1 MRRLNLPRKLDD
13 WITSYL
19 NYTENSEPPDLY
31 KEWVAVSC
39 IAAVLQRR
47 CSLPWGDITFY
58 PNMYIVL
65 VGPSGRCRKGT
76 AMGPGYNML
85 QDLGI
90 KMAAESITRE
100 ALIRELK
107 QTTSTDVDGDT
118 GQITLH
124 SSLTIY
130 SQELTVFL
138 GYNNMA
144 LMSDLTDWYDC
155 RARWTYRTKNM
166 GTDEIIGVWVNLIG
180 ATTPELI
187 QSTLPR
193 DAIGGGLTSRII
205 FVYEEN
211 KGKIVPAP
219 FLTPKEEQLREQ
231 LVVDLENIGTL
242 KGEFKITDDFLDVYV
257 DWYSAHSKKS
267 PIRDMRLAGYS
278 ERRPTHLLK
287 LCIILS
293 ASSGETLLIN
303 KKIFDRALDLLERT
317 EKKMVM
323 TFSGVGKSETADTL
337 SRVMGFLA
345 LEGETT
351 FRNLLNHFYYDAD
364 KDDLTKIVGTL
375 NAMGFCTMVHKGT
388 DVYIKH
394 KKKSD

>member
-1 MRRLNLPRKLDD
+1 MARKLDD
-13 WITSYL
+13 WITSYMD
-19 NYTENSEPPDLY
+19 YTYNSEPPELY
-31 KEWVAVSC
+31 KEWVAISC
-39 IAAVLQRR
+39 IASVLQRR

-76 AMGPGYNML
+76 AMGPGYKL
-85 QDLGI
+85 LTELGV

-107 QTTSTDVDGDT
+107 QTTSTEVHADT
-118 GQITLH
+118 GAVELH

-138 GYNNMA
+138 GYNNTA

-155 RARWTYRTKNM
+155 RSRWTYRTKNM

-205 FVYEEN
+205 FVYADQ

-219 FLTPKEEQLREQ
+219 FLTKKEEQLNVNLTE
-231 LVVDLENIGTL
+231 DLERIGTL
-242 KGEFKITDDFLDVYV
+242 RGEFRITDDFLEHYV
-257 DWYSAHSKKS
+257 DWYTAQHTK
-267 PIRDMRLAGYS
+267 PAITDLRLSGYN

-287 LCIILS
+287 LCMILS
-293 ASSGETLLIN
+293 ASKGDSMIMG
-303 KKIFDRALDLLERT
+303 KDIFDKAKSLLERT
-317 EKKMVM
+317 ERKMIY
-323 TFSGVGKSETADTL
+323 TFSGVGKADQADTL
-337 SRVMGFLA
+337 SRVMA
-345 LEGETT
+345 YIATEGECT
-351 FRNLLNHFYYDAD
+351 FQQLLKTFYYDAD
-364 KDDLTKIVGTL
+364 KDSLTRIVGTI
-375 NAMGFCTMVHKGT
+375 NAMGFCQMVHKGKDIVLRHT
-388 DVYIKH
+388 KNG
-394 KKKSD
+394 